1 MNYLSH
7 YTEQATTDALN
18 SNGAFFAF
26 GNAQFDAA
34 MTKGVN
40 YTPMG
45 NGLYC
50 PNENRMRLNDALD
63 NAITQG
69 VAADVAENGIEAIIN
84 RELGNHEAQITG
96 DIGDTVGAL
105 HGYGISAEQVQAQY
119 GAFYQDCID
128 KDYF

>member
-26 GNAQFDAA
+26 SEIQFYEA
-34 MTKGVN
+34 MTTGVK
-40 YTPMG
+40 YTAMG
-45 NGLYC
+45 NGLHC
-50 PNENRMRLNDALD
+50 PTENCMRLDRALD
-63 NAITQG
+63 NAVTQG
-69 VAADVAENGIEAIIN
+69 IAADIAENGIEAIIN

-119 GAFYQDCID
+119 GAFFQDCID
-128 KDYF
+128 NDYF